1 MRHSLRFLW
10 NATKGHRLAP
20 WRSPYLLWRIETYCG
35 VKMTQIGFLEFWE
48 FLWRERTSL
57 WRFLKWT
64 GEMERYAHPKP
75 KKSVRNLLRAFTG
88 SGSLAQDDA
97 HIAFLCRRRQ
107 LSCGS
112 PIGRD
117 FKKTHTAE
125 NAENLSRRALGI
137 STVDFGDL
145 AAAHNNLESCQ
156 PRLRKAWEHLAA

>member
-1 MRHSLRFLW
+1 MRYKLRFLW

-75 KKSVRNLLRAFTG
+75 RS
-88 SGSLAQDDA
+88 SGQ
-97 HIAFLCRRRQ
+97 
-107 LSCGS
+107 
-112 PIGRD
+112 
-117 FKKTHTAE
+117 
-125 NAENLSRRALGI
+125 
-137 STVDFGDL
+137 
-145 AAAHNNLESCQ
+145 
-156 PRLRKAWEHLAA
+156 